1 MADNQDQ
8 QNADN
13 QDQQNQNQDQQNQNE
28 TSWRD
33 TLPEG
38 IRESADLTKFDSVD
52 ALAQSYINASQLIG
66 RDKIPMP
73 KSEEEWNETYN
84 RLGRPESID
93 DYDIITPDNLPEK
106 LKAST
111 DNSIKWFKQTSHD
124 IGLSKEQASKFFN
137 KYTNLITEQTQAGQE
152 KINQEVA
159 ETKVALNTEY
169 GDALPAKMVLANRAM
184 DKFGG
189 EGLVKLFAETGLG
202 RDPRV
207 IKAFIGIG
215 ELIAEDV
222 GLDKYGEP
230 IESEGDLDAKI
241 LELQNRPAYLDAMDP
256 AHQSTVKQVETM
268 MKRRHPKPAY

>member
-13 QDQQNQNQDQQNQNE
+13 QDQQNQDQQNQDQQ

-73 KSEEEWNETYN
+73 KSEDEWTETYN
-84 RLGRPESID
+84 RLGRPDSLD
-93 DYDIITPDNLPEK
+93 DYEIVTPEGLPANLK
-106 LKAST
+106 TST
-111 DNSIKWFKQTSHD
+111 DNSIKWFKETAHE
-124 IGLSKEQASKFFN
+124 IGLNKTQASKFFN
-137 KYTNLITEQTQAGQE
+137 KYTTLITEQTQASQD

-159 ETKVALNTEY
+159 ETKVMLNTEY
-169 GDALPAKMVLANRAM
+169 GEALPAKMVLANRAM

-189 EGLVKLFAETGLG
+189 DELVKLFAETGLG
-202 RDPRV
+202 RDPRI

-222 GLDKYGEP
+222 GLDKQGEP

-241 LELQNRPAYLDAMDP
+241 LELQGRPAYVDAMDP
-256 AHQSTVKQVETM
+256 AHLSLVKQVETL